1 MPGETSYVRTDEF
14 GVFRIGTT
22 RVSLDSVIAAW
33 EQGHSPETIQSQYP
47 ALTLEQVYGALAW
60 CLAHADEV
68 EVYRK
73 RQEGVW
79 TAARAEAEA
88 RGIPPV
94 VRRLRELRAARDAA
108 RAKGA

>member
-14 GVFRIGTT
+14 GVLRVGPT

-47 ALTLEQVYGALAW
+47 ALSLEQVYGALTW

-68 EVYRK
+68 EAYRR
-73 RQEGVW
+73 RQEAVW
-79 TAARAEAEA
+79 AAARAKAEENLA
-88 RGIPPV
+88 PV